1 MTSKA
6 FGLAQLGNAYADGAL
21 SNRNIIINGAMQVA
35 QRGTSFSGHTDGYT
49 LDRWRLYRAGDAV
62 YTVSQSSNAPSGFS
76 KSLRVECS
84 TADAVVDGGD
94 YSIIQYNIEG
104 QDLQQL
110 NYGSASAQPITMSF
124 WVRSN
129 VTGVVTITNEVNKG
143 PPFLAQDF
151 TISQANTWEYK
162 TLTWV
167 GNTSTSIDDDN
178 TTGIEFQMWLNA
190 GGVFKASTYNSTTW
204 NDVSGSRVN
213 HSNIN
218 LSSTVGNYIEITGV
232 QLEAGDTATPFEH
245 RSYGAE
251 LALCQRYYFR
261 FNPSAGNS
269 NTLGVGFVD
278 SSTSSSHTHYFPGP
292 MRAAPSALEQSGT
305 AGDYAVRRGGG
316 ASTTCSAVPAFSDAN
331 ITNATFRLA
340 VSSGLTAGQA
350 VAARAVNTNAY
361 LAWSAEL

>member
-21 SNRNIIINGAMQVA
+21 SNRNLIINSAMQVA
-35 QRGTSFSGHTDGYT
+35 QRATSFSGHTDGYT

-251 LALCQRYYFR
+251 LALCQRYYHKLGGTSKVIGTAF
-261 FNPSAGNS
+261 SA
-269 NTLGVGFVD
+269 
-278 SSTSSSHTHYFPGP
+278 STSEVSINFKFPTQMRTTPSVSLSAIGDFEFRHFNDVSITLSGSSANVNYMTPDGGSYWRVGESLGGQGLAGEVRTRSEVTGYIYF
-292 MRAAPSALEQSGT
+292 E
-305 AGDYAVRRGGG
+305 
-316 ASTTCSAVPAFSDAN
+316 
-331 ITNATFRLA
+331 
-340 VSSGLTAGQA
+340 
-350 VAARAVNTNAY
+350 
-361 LAWSAEL
+361 AEL